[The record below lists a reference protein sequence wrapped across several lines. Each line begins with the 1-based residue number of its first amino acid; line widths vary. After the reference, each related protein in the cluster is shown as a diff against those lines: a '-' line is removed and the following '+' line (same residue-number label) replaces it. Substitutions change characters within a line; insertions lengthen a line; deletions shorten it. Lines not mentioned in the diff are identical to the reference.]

1 MCRLQTQLHSMGVAA
16 RLLILVA
23 MSACSGPATER
34 PGQAAEEPVTV
45 TVYEGARLIDG
56 NGQVIENAAFAV
68 EHENGK
74 FVSVSAAGE
83 VDVPAGAERVD
94 LSGMTVIPA
103 IVDAHTHLSTTREA
117 LIEDLERRA
126 YHGVGAAMSL
136 GTDGEG
142 APLEMRDEV
151 IPGAGWYRSAGRGI
165 TSPEPG
171 RSEIP
176 HWVTTEEEARQAVRD
191 EVAKNVDIIK
201 IWVDDRNG
209 QYEKL
214 SPELYGAVI
223 DEAHQS
229 GVRVIA
235 HIFALEDA
243 KGLLR
248 AGVDGFAHGV
258 RDQDVDDE
266 LVELVRER
274 PNVVLVPNMPNRGVP
289 TELGWLSGSIPPEDL
304 AELAER
310 QAAATER
317 PEVQASFAI
326 QARNLARLS
335 EEGMRIAFGTDG
347 NTPWAPHVEMEDMV
361 ASGMTPEQVLV
372 AATRNAAELSGLSE
386 LGTIEAGKSADFVV
400 LEANPLDDITNTR
413 RISAVYLRGVEVDRD
428 ALSARWTGESPE

>member
-1 MCRLQTQLHSMGVAA
+1 
-16 RLLILVA
+16 
-23 MSACSGPATER
+23 
-34 PGQAAEEPVTV
+34 
-45 TVYEGARLIDG
+45 
-56 NGQVIENAAFAV
+56 
-68 EHENGK
+68 
-74 FVSVSAAGE
+74 
-83 VDVPAGAERVD
+83 
-94 LSGMTVIPA
+94 
-103 IVDAHTHLSTTREA
+103 
-117 LIEDLERRA
+117 
-126 YHGVGAAMSL
+126 
-136 GTDGEG
+136 
-142 APLEMRDEV
+142 MRDEV
-151 IPGAGWYRSAGRGI
+151 IPGTGRYRSAGRGI

-171 RSEIP
+171 RSEVP
-176 HWVTTEEEARQAVRD
+176 HWVTSEEEARQAVRD
-191 EVAKNVDIIK
+191 EVARSVDIIK

-223 DEAHQS
+223 DEAHQND
-229 GVRVIA
+229 VRVIA

-266 LVELVRER
+266 FVELVLER

-289 TELGWLSGSIPPEDL
+289 TELGWLSGSMPPEDL
-304 AELAER
+304 AELAEM
-310 QAAATER
+310 QAAAAER

-361 ASGMTPEQVLV
+361 AAGMPPAQVLV
-372 AATRNAAELSGLSE
+372 AATRNAAELSRLSE
-386 LGTIEAGKSADFVV
+386 IGTVEAGKSADFVV

-413 RISAVYLRGVEVDRD
+413 RISAVYLRGVEVDRE
-428 ALSARWTGESPE
+428 ALSARWTVESAE